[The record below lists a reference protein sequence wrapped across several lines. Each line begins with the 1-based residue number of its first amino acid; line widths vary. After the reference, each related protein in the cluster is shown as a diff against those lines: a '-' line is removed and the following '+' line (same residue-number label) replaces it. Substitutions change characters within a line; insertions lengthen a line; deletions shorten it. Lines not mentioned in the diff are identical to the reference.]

1 MSLAAEDLLKLL
13 WWSRACSAV
22 SPMLVPGAGNWS

>member
-22 SPMLVPGAGNWS
+22 